1 MRWKQVEIT
10 AGALLLW
17 ALLYYL
23 DSDGMVMLVLS
34 ACTLHELGHYIAIR
48 LLGGQVARL
57 RITCVGAEMVLS
69 ARRPLGSARELSAA
83 LAGPAVNLLLA
94 LGCAGL
100 GKSWWCFA
108 GVNLA
113 LALFNL
119 LPVGPLD
126 GGRALG
132 CLLTLAGK
140 GDWAEPA
147 VALLSAGLCMGLT
160 MGALLLWRAGERNLT
175 LLLVALWLTAA
186 PFRGKMVKKAGR
198 T

>member
-1 MRWKQVEIT
+1 MRWKRVEIT

-48 LLGGQVARL
+48 LLRGQVARL
-57 RITCVGAEMVLS
+57 RVTCVGAEMVLS
-69 ARRPLGSARELSAA
+69 ARCPLGPARELAAA

-100 GKSWWCFA
+100 GERWWCFA

-160 MGALLLWRAGERNLT
+160 MGALLLWRTGEHNLT
-175 LLLVALWLTAA
+175 LLLVALWLTVA